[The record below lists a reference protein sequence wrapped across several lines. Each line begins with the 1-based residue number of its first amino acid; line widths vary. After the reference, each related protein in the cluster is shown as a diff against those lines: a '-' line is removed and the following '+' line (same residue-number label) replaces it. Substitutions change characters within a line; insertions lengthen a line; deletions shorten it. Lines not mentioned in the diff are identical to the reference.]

1 MSHKSKLQLSTGIH
15 EPTPIG
21 PDRAFNEKFNET
33 QNSFFDDLTSS
44 SIDMSEIPEISSS
57 LFTISKKF
65 SRLIQNSDIFSA
77 DFRRAHFLRKK
88 KKNIEFVA
96 LV

>member
-1 MSHKSKLQLSTGIH
+1 MEFCQNASKPKL
-15 EPTPIG
+15 
-21 PDRAFNEKFNET
+21 NET

-44 SIDMSEIPEISSS
+44 SIDMSEMPEISSS

-65 SRLIQNSDIFSA
+65 SRLIQNSDIFSVG
-77 DFRRAHFLRKK
+77 FQRAHFLRKK
-88 KKNIEFVA
+88 EKNVEFVA